1 MKIVYYTCQ
10 TGPGEGYIP
19 SIKEQI
25 PDGIEA
31 YFLHD
36 GYLGTPENRGWNYI
50 DLTKEADCPTA
61 SFQLRQRYGRFLHHR
76 WFPDADW
83 TIYTDQ
89 KYYLHRNFWEE
100 CLSLIENATTELGGS
115 LDCIVNNAGITQ
127 DNLAIRMSLDEWRRV
142 IDINLT
148 STFLMSKFAIKKM
161 LKNKSGKIVNITSV
175 VGHMGN
181 LGQAN
186 YTASKAGIVAMS
198 KSLAI
203 EYAKKNINVNCISPG
218 FIKTAMTDKI
228 DEKFKETIISKIPSA
243 RLGEPEDI
251 ANAVGFLCSDQSSYI
266 NGETL
271 HVNGGMY
278 MA

>member
-1 MKIVYYTCQ
+1 MKDLENKNIIV
-10 TGPGEGYIP
+10 TGASGGIGN
-19 SIKEQI
+19 SIVEKLNDCGANVLASGTRLEKLEELKNKFNKIKILKFDISQS
-25 PDGIEA
+25 DKIEE
-31 YFLHD
+31 F
-36 GYLGTPENRGWNYI
+36 I
-50 DLTKEADCPTA
+50 D
-61 SFQLRQRYGRFLHHR
+61 
-76 WFPDADW
+76 
-83 TIYTDQ
+83 
-89 KYYLHRNFWEE
+89 
-100 CLSLIENATTELGGS
+100 NATNGLGG

-127 DNLAIRMSLDEWRRV
+127 DNLAIRMSIDEWKKV

-161 LKNKSGKIVNITSV
+161 LKNKKGKIINITSV
-175 VGHMGN
+175 VGHTGN

-186 YTASKAGIVAMS
+186 YTASKAGLVAMS

-218 FIKTAMTDKI
+218 FIKTTMTDKI
-228 DEKFKETIISKIPSA
+228 DEKFKEVIVSKIPSA
-243 RLGEPEDI
+243 RLGVPEDI
-251 ANAVGFLCSDQSSYI
+251 ANAVLFLASENSNYI

>member
-1 MKIVYYTCQ
+1 MSDLKSKNIIITGASGGIGNAIVKRLNDSGAQILASGTRVEKLEELKSKFKNIKILKFD
-10 TGPGEGYIP
+10 I
-19 SIKEQI
+19 SQI
-25 PDGIEA
+25 EKIEE
-31 YFLHD
+31 F
-36 GYLGTPENRGWNYI
+36 
-50 DLTKEADCPTA
+50 
-61 SFQLRQRYGRFLHHR
+61 
-76 WFPDADW
+76 
-83 TIYTDQ
+83 
-89 KYYLHRNFWEE
+89 
-100 CLSLIENATTELGGS
+100 IENAANELGGN
-115 LDCIVNNAGITQ
+115 LDCLINNAGVTK
-127 DNLAIRMSLDEWRRV
+127 DNLAIRMSIDEWKKV

-148 STFLMSKFAIKKM
+148 STFLLSKCAIKKM
-161 LKNKSGKIVNITSV
+161 LKNKSGKIINITSV
-175 VGHMGN
+175 VGHTGN

-203 EYAKKNINVNCISPG
+203 EYAKKNININCISPG

-228 DEKFKETIISKIPSA
+228 DEKFKEIIIGKIPSA

-251 ANAVGFLCSDQSSYI
+251 ANAVHFLASNQSNYI

>member
-1 MKIVYYTCQ
+1 MNDLKNKNIIVTGASGGIGNSIVKKLNESGANILASGTRIEKLEELKKEFERINILKFDISQSEKI
-10 TGPGEGYIP
+10 
-19 SIKEQI
+19 
-25 PDGIEA
+25 
-31 YFLHD
+31 
-36 GYLGTPENRGWNYI
+36 
-50 DLTKEADCPTA
+50 
-61 SFQLRQRYGRFLHHR
+61 
-76 WFPDADW
+76 
-83 TIYTDQ
+83 
-89 KYYLHRNFWEE
+89 EE
-100 CLSLIENATTELGGS
+100 FIENATKELGGS

-127 DNLAIRMSLDEWRRV
+127 DNLAIRMSLDEWKKV

-175 VGHMGN
+175 VGHTGN

-243 RLGEPEDI
+243 RLGEPDDI
-251 ANAVGFLCSDQSSYI
+251 ANAVSFLCSDQSSYI

-271 HVNGGMY
+271 HINGGMY

>member
-1 MKIVYYTCQ
+1 MSNLEKKNIIVTGASGGIGNAIIKKLSEAGANILASGTRIEKLEELKKNFEGLKILKFDISQ
-10 TGPGEGYIP
+10 
-19 SIKEQI
+19 SDK
-25 PDGIEA
+25 IEE
-31 YFLHD
+31 F
-36 GYLGTPENRGWNYI
+36 
-50 DLTKEADCPTA
+50 
-61 SFQLRQRYGRFLHHR
+61 
-76 WFPDADW
+76 
-83 TIYTDQ
+83 
-89 KYYLHRNFWEE
+89 
-100 CLSLIENATTELGGS
+100 IENATNELGGS
-115 LDCIVNNAGITQ
+115 LDGIVNNAGITQ
-127 DNLAIRMSLDEWRRV
+127 DNLAIRMSLDEWQKV
-142 IDINLT
+142 ININLT

-175 VGHMGN
+175 VGHTGN

-203 EYAKKNINVNCISPG
+203 EYAKKNININCISPG

-228 DEKFKETIISKIPSA
+228 DDKFKEVIVSKIPSA
-243 RLGEPEDI
+243 RLGEPDDI
-251 ANAVGFLCSDQSSYI
+251 ANAVLFLSSDQSNYI